1 MDHYYSFVFKGLL
14 TEEAL
19 DKAGRKNPALISQLE
34 NSELEKRL
42 CMDQVDATILSKAR
56 NMSLVF
62 VTIYSFENTVREFV
76 EKKLLEEVGDNWWDD
91 SVPESIRKK
100 ANARKD
106 EEDKIKWHTQRGESL
121 IQYVDFGDLAS
132 IINKRWDLFDA
143 HLNSFEWVNQ
153 LFKSME
159 RSRNVIMHSGYLSK
173 TDVERVG
180 ALIRDWYSQTNL

>member
-1 MDHYYSFVFKGLL
+1 MDKYYSFVFKGLL

-19 DKAGRKNPALISQLE
+19 DKAGRKNIALISQLE
-34 NSELEKRL
+34 NVDLEKRL
-42 CMDQVDATILSKAR
+42 CIDQVEESILIKAR

-62 VTIYSFENTVREFV
+62 VAIYSFENTVREFV
-76 EKKLLEEVGDNWWDD
+76 EKKLLEEIGVNWWSEALPD
-91 SVPESIRKK
+91 SIQKK
-100 ANARKD
+100 AIARKD
-106 EEDKIKWHTQRGESL
+106 EEEKIKWHTQRGESM

-132 IINKRWDLFDA
+132 IINKQWDLFEP

-173 TDVERVG
+173 TDIERVG
-180 ALIRDWYSQTNL
+180 SLIRDWYSQTNI

>member
-1 MDHYYSFVFKGLL
+1 MDQYYSFVFKGLL

-19 DKAGRKNPALISQLE
+19 DKAGRKNPALISKLE

-42 CMDQVDATILSKAR
+42 CLDQVDETILAKAR

-62 VTIYSFENTVREFV
+62 VAIYSFENTVREFV

-91 SVPESIRKK
+91 AVPESIRKK
-100 ANARKD
+100 ATARKD

-121 IQYVDFGDLAS
+121 IQYVDFGDLSS
-132 IINKRWDLFDA
+132 IINKKWDLFEA

>member
-1 MDHYYSFVFKGLL
+1 MDKYYSFVFKGLL

-19 DKAGRKNPALISQLE
+19 DKAGRKNLALLTKIE
-34 NSELEKRL
+34 NVELEKRL
-42 CMDQVDATILSKAR
+42 CIDQVEDSILIKAQ

-62 VTIYSFENTVREFV
+62 VAIYSFENTVRAFV
-76 EKKLLEEVGDNWWDD
+76 EKKLLEEIGENWWED

-100 ANARKD
+100 AAIRKD

-121 IQYVDFGDLAS
+121 IQFIDFGDLAS
-132 IINKRWDLFDA
+132 IINKKWDLFEP
-143 HLNSFEWVNQ
+143 HLNSFEWANQ
-153 LFKSME
+153 LFKSIE

-180 ALIRDWYSQTNL
+180 TLIRDWYNQTNL